1 MSTTVVMTT
10 LHYGHYQHNPTRV
23 PSHFFTISVMNPAEL
38 PLSVL
43 SCSISI
49 STKSR
54 LKIQNLFSNIEFNV
68 TMLYIYIRF
77 CSNFAIVA
85 KIIAQQMS
93 LRNQFE
99 FFSFYHQRFLCISF
113 HYHLQASFSTAVF
126 CDIIVGKFVTLYN
139 IPAGAGT
146 IHIILVRDKCP
157 I

>member
-1 MSTTVVMTT
+1 VLWQGLDKRLWWCPLKIVGVSSGSSRIFCQPGRIYQSHAPARTWNTNMSTTVVMTT

-23 PSHFFTISVMNPAEL
+23 PSHFFTISVMHPAEL

-85 KIIAQQMS
+85 KIIA
-93 LRNQFE
+93 
-99 FFSFYHQRFLCISF
+99 
-113 HYHLQASFSTAVF
+113 
-126 CDIIVGKFVTLYN
+126 
-139 IPAGAGT
+139 
-146 IHIILVRDKCP
+146 
-157 I
+157 